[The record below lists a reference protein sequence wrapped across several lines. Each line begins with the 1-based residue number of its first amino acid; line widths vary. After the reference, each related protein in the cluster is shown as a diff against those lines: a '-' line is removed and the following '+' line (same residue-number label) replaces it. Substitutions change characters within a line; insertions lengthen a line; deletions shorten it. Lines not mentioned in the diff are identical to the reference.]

1 MDFASLL
8 QFSIGIFLI
17 HFRGDLMLTGS
28 GRPRPLAVGLHRLV
42 GNKLLDAWPL
52 KEERLLFGEENDKG
66 KKG

>member
-1 MDFASLL
+1 
-8 QFSIGIFLI
+8 
-17 HFRGDLMLTGS
+17 
-28 GRPRPLAVGLHRLV
+28 LV